1 MTAMPSLR
9 SPHVRIGSPDPGSST
24 LMTSA
29 PNSAKFVPAIGPAA
43 SVAASMTRSPW
54 SGPAPPDTRRDA
66 GPPQAEVIAQRRPGV
81 TLAEHAATLEL
92 RDHQPNHVLVCTWHV
107 GCSNDEPVARVPGEP
122 LLHLVRD
129 LRRRPDETRALQQR
143 GPVAGEIGQLD

>member
-9 SPHVRIGSPDPGSST
+9 SPHVRIGSPEPGCST

-54 SGPAPPDTRRDA
+54 SGPARSTTGRDA
-66 GPPQAEVIAQRRPGV
+66 GPRQTEVVAQRRTGV
-81 TLAEHAATLEL
+81 AVAEHAAPLEL
-92 RDHQPNHVLVCTWHV
+92 GNHQTNHVLVCTRHV
-107 GCSNDEPVARVPGEP
+107 GCSNDEPVAGVAAEP
-122 LLHLVRD
+122 FFHLVGD
-129 LRRRPDETRALQQR
+129 VGRRPDEARTLQQR
-143 GPVAGEIGQLD
+143 GAVAR